1 MGGEGGVCSLILEIF
16 SVLHNKL
23 NCVQVICLLVS
34 YPHYLF
40 ISIYII
46 LLSHSVK
53 SLSQKQGHDIIDLC
67 SSSSDDENPP
77 VQFLSLSLDDVKH
90 VESHTQSSSS
100 SSDEGIE
107 YYDGNLALPI
117 FKSGLKGNSL
127 SVVDITQHLLFTDRD
142 DVVCSTIPT
151 NIQDDVVFLV
161 DNTSF
166 ENVDDL
172 KSDDLGVWRANKVA
186 SDHFHVYG

>member
-1 MGGEGGVCSLILEIF
+1 MLPHLRNFFGLAQQVKLGTSYLLTCILSSL
-16 SVLHNKL
+16 
-23 NCVQVICLLVS
+23 
-34 YPHYLF
+34 
-40 ISIYII
+40 
-46 LLSHSVK
+46 
-53 SLSQKQGHDIIDLC
+53 
-67 SSSSDDENPP
+67 
-77 VQFLSLSLDDVKH
+77 
-90 VESHTQSSSS
+90 QSSSS

-117 FKSGLKGNSL
+117 FKSGLKGNSF
-127 SVVDITQHLLFTDRD
+127 SVVDVTQHLLFTERD

-186 SDHFHVYG
+186 SDHCHVYG